1 MSSWRQHILDAFAPA
16 ATGTTLVADPD
27 GLMVE
32 EGVASSLHSLGYEL
46 IQYEDPVAF
55 RYAFESRFRGNK
67 DGQPATHLVIA
78 LRGSE
83 RDLQHLPFDVLK
95 MGRKLEFSLA
105 SLFPGLSY
113 SVVSFLDCADLDA
126 LYEAQRVHAP
136 GQLGEN
142 ATKEFILRHVFAVAP
157 ELIKHP
163 ADLLR
168 VLLRRHY
175 HNQVV
180 PPAIDERLIAI
191 VRTNQAFNEWPIEL
205 LARDREAFFGFLQER
220 WPLFL
225 DRQMRDAA
233 RDSARQADQP
243 ELQFDGPSELPF
255 EHQDVRVY
263 VDNLFTEGLLTP
275 VALASAS
282 TLTGAW
288 LSTGIQLTSASSA
301 PGRTEKLLDV
311 LEAGVP
317 KDDAKHPD
325 WTRFARGWAE
335 LLALVNDAPTQIPAH
350 VRTRIDALRKVVDGA
365 FSAWMVTR
373 YAGLISL
380 PATTPAM
387 LHHIPR
393 YIARN
398 LQASGQTRAALIV
411 IDGMSLEQWV
421 VVRNCL
427 LQQRPSY
434 HFKEHSVF
442 CWVPSLTSVSRQA
455 VFAGRAPMYFKN
467 SLWST
472 DKEPTL
478 WAQFWAEYGFASSQV
493 VYRKS
498 LGDGNLE
505 AVSELLTS
513 NATRV
518 AGLVIDKIDKIMHGM
533 ELGSAGMHNQ
543 VKQWADRPYL
553 TSLLDLLLSNGYK
566 VYITS
571 DHGNVEATGCGRPN
585 EGATADIRGARARV
599 YSTEGLRRS
608 VSNCFPDSTE
618 WPILGLPGDCFALI
632 APAGRAFVQ
641 EHATVVCHGGVSI
654 EEVVVPFVEVQ
665 RSVE

>member
-1 MSSWRQHILDAFAPA
+1 MSSWRQQILDAFPPA
-16 ATGTTLVADPD
+16 GTVTTLVADPD
-27 GLMVE
+27 GLMAE
-32 EGVASSLHSLGYEL
+32 EGIAASLHSLGYEL
-46 IQYEDPVAF
+46 IPYEDPVAF
-55 RYAFESRFRGNK
+55 RYAFESRLHGSKF
-67 DGQPATHLVIA
+67 GQSTTRMVVS
-78 LRGSE
+78 LRGTA
-83 RDLQHLPFDVLK
+83 RDLQLLPYDVLK
-95 MGRKLEFSLA
+95 AGRRLEFSLA

-113 SVVSFLDCADLDA
+113 PVVSVLDCADLDA
-126 LYEAQRVHAP
+126 LYEAQRVYAP
-136 GQLGEN
+136 GPLGEN
-142 ATKEFILRHVFAVAP
+142 ATKEFVLRHVFAVAP

-175 HNQVV
+175 HKQVV
-180 PPAIDERLIAI
+180 PPAIDERLISILRA
-191 VRTNQAFNEWPIEL
+191 NQAFNEWPVEL
-205 LARDREAFFGFLQER
+205 LARDREAFLGFLQER

-225 DRQMRDAA
+225 DEQVQVAA
-233 RDSARQADQP
+233 RDLARHANQP
-243 ELQFDGPSELPF
+243 RLQYTGPSELPF
-255 EHQDVRVY
+255 DHEDVRVY

-275 VALASAS
+275 VAHGSAS
-282 TLTGAW
+282 TLAGTWMAP
-288 LSTGIQLTSASSA
+288 GIQLTSASSA
-301 PGRTEKLLDV
+301 FGRVGKLLDA
-311 LEAGVP
+311 LDTGVP

-335 LLALVNDAPTQIPAH
+335 LLALVNDAPAQIPAP
-350 VRTRIDALRKVVDGA
+350 VRTRIDALRQVVDRA
-365 FSAWMVTR
+365 FHAWMMTR

-387 LHHIPR
+387 LHHVPR

-398 LQASGQTRAALIV
+398 LQASGQTRVALIV

-427 LQQRPSY
+427 LQQRPCY
-434 HFKEHSVF
+434 HFKEQSVF

-455 VFAGRAPMYFKN
+455 VFAGRAPMYFRN
-467 SLWST
+467 SLWGT

-478 WAQFWAEYGFASSQV
+478 WAQFWAEYGFATSQV

-498 LGDGNLE
+498 LGDGTLE
-505 AVSELLTS
+505 AVGELLTS

-585 EGATADIRGARARV
+585 EGVTADIRGERARV

-608 VSNCFPDSTE
+608 VSSSFPDSTE

-632 APAGRAFVQ
+632 APPGRAFVQ
-641 EHATVVCHGGVSI
+641 EHVTVVCHGGVSV

-665 RSVE
+665 RSGE